1 MLTKNHDM
9 LTAEV
14 QAHIAAD
21 AVIQGNY
28 WDGSKGC
35 FIGCL
40 AHSSNASVL
49 CERFGLPLPLVR
61 ICENIFE
68 SLPYVAAKAFFA
80 AIPSAVGRDGKDLTR
95 VTWQFL
101 AAELRALP
109 DVPSDVQAVIDLV
122 IRGTDLLAS
131 GKEWPEAYVAR
142 AAADDAATYAASRVY
157 SPAAYAAAR
166 AARAASRAAA
176 GAADAVAAT
185 RAAALAAALAAV
197 GAADAAYAAALERQR
212 DTILSLIAAA

>member
-1 MLTKNHDM
+1 MLTKNHDI

-21 AVIQGNY
+21 AVIQGDY

-40 AHSSNASVL
+40 AHSSDASVL

-80 AIPSAVGRDGKDLTR
+80 AIPGAVGRDGKDLTR
-95 VTWQFL
+95 VAWQFL

-109 DVPSDVQAVIDLV
+109 GVSSYFQAVIDPV
-122 IRGTDLLAS
+122 IEGMDLLAS
-131 GKEWPEAYVAR
+131 GEEWTGAYAAY
-142 AAADDAATYAASRVY
+142 AAADAATYAASGVY
-157 SPAAYAAAR
+157 PPAAD
-166 AARAASRAAA
+166 A
-176 GAADAVAAT
+176 GAANAVAHADAV
-185 RAAALAAALAAV
+185 
-197 GAADAAYAAALERQR
+197 ERQR
-212 DTILSLIAAA
+212 DTILGLIAAA